1 MHSVASAARGDRNL
15 DPPVVPQSA
24 EQPLRE
30 GVITLY
36 FPGPLNSYH
45 IDLYI
50 ANGSSF
56 SVEMIVIDGS
66 VVMPNHIIWDSFG
79 TFEGP
84 ATLMAL
90 VGEDTQTVT
99 ATFVGFDPGET
110 CRFDTL
116 HPDFPNQPNVA
127 VVQLAGVACTVFA
140 DGCGAEGVFAVEGNN
155 VVVEPRA
162 RASGRRSLHLGS
174 NKMPLPMIQGVPRM
188 LDARVE
194 PRSSQNAIGMKIVNA
209 RGRELILSSKGAVR
223 ITKGPTMRTL
233 VILVVSMA
241 LVASIAAQDL
251 GNQAPVKPVVTYPE
265 NIPNPERQGGD
276 TIALARGHP
285 VRPYTT
291 TPAPPSASLTTT
303 TTSAR
308 TAAATAPDVVYKY
321 VADRRPGP

>member
-1 MHSVASAARGDRNL
+1 MNTIVTRAVYAITLSCILVASAARGDRNL

-45 IDLYI
+45 VDLYI

-84 ATLMAL
+84 ATIMAL

-116 HPDFPNQPNVA
+116 DPDFPNQPNVA

-155 VVVEPRA
+155 VVVE
-162 RASGRRSLHLGS
+162 L
-174 NKMPLPMIQGVPRM
+174 
-188 LDARVE
+188 E
-194 PRSSQNAIGMKIVNA
+194 
-209 RGRELILSSKGAVR
+209 
-223 ITKGPTMRTL
+223 
-233 VILVVSMA
+233 
-241 LVASIAAQDL
+241 
-251 GNQAPVKPVVTYPE
+251 
-265 NIPNPERQGGD
+265 
-276 TIALARGHP
+276 
-285 VRPYTT
+285 
-291 TPAPPSASLTTT
+291 
-303 TTSAR
+303 
-308 TAAATAPDVVYKY
+308 
-321 VADRRPGP
+321 PGPVAVEACTWGATKCLFR